1 MRSRKSSKAAS
12 AAASPLAAAL
22 KPAPRLRREV
32 DPMFRIALLVVGVV
46 TFLRLLWLAGQPID
60 LYPDE
65 AQYWIWA
72 QKFQFGYYSKP
83 PMIAWLIWATT
94 HMFGETDLAVK
105 VAAPMLYVPTSL
117 FIHAT
122 AKRLYDAR
130 IAAWSMIAFITLPA
144 VSISAL
150 IVSTDV
156 PLLLC
161 WAAATYGFVRAREE
175 GGQRWWLLVGIA
187 GGLGLLSKYAMGF
200 WLGSALG
207 FLLLVPGERRH
218 LKPFLLSL
226 LLTLAVYAPNFIWNA
241 TNGFVSYLHTRDNAN
256 ARDFGLHPGAF
267 AEFAGSQFAV
277 FGPIFLGTLLVIVA
291 NARRVGADRRALMLM
306 VFALPT
312 LAIMLVESILSRA
325 QPNWSAP
332 TYLTATILVVA
343 YLNQKGRDALV
354 QWSVVL
360 HVALCVLVLGARD
373 IGTAVHHPIPGKYE
387 PLHRLR
393 GWRTLGNSLTQIRLQ
408 HLDLPLLADQRELMA
423 ALIYYMQPHP
433 FEMRMWNPAGHVKN
447 GFEMDDSLPDT
458 PGGNYLWIT
467 ERTEGPELSQVF
479 DRFTAHVPVAHVLVP
494 LGPGL
499 AREVT
504 VYQLT
509 GFKGYADHPAAA
521 GATTPSDA
529 PAAPPP

>member
-1 MRSRKSSKAAS
+1 MKVKKSSS
-12 AAASPLAAAL
+12 AVAAAL
-22 KPAPRLRREV
+22 KPVPRTRRDV
-32 DPMFRIALLVVGVV
+32 DPMFRIALLAIGVV

-94 HMFGETDLAVK
+94 HLFGETDLAVK
-105 VAAPMLYVPTSL
+105 VSAPLLYVPTSL
-117 FIHAT
+117 FVHAI

-130 IAAWSMIAFITLPA
+130 IAAWSTIAFITLPA
-144 VSISAL
+144 VSLSAL

-175 GGQRWWLLVGIA
+175 GGGRWWLLVGIA

-207 FLLLVPGERRH
+207 FLLLVPDERRH
-218 LKPFLLSL
+218 VKPFLLSVL
-226 LLTLAVYAPNFIWNA
+226 LALAVYAPNFIWNA
-241 TNGFVSYLHTRDNAN
+241 TNGFVSYLHTKDNAN
-256 ARDFGLHPGAF
+256 VRDYGLHPQAF
-267 AEFAGSQFAV
+267 AEFAGAQFGV
-277 FGPIFLGTLLVIVA
+277 FGPIFLATLILIAATAKRVA
-291 NARRVGADRRALMLM
+291 ADRRALMLM
-306 VFALPT
+306 CFALPT
-312 LAIMLVESILSRA
+312 LTIMLVESILSRA

-343 YLNQKGRDALV
+343 YLTQKGRDGFV

-360 HVALCVLVLGARD
+360 HVVLCVALLGARD
-373 IGTAVHHPIPGKYE
+373 IASAVGHPLPGKLD
-387 PLHRLR
+387 PLHRVR
-393 GWRTLGNSLTQIRLQ
+393 GWRTLGSSLSQIRLQ

-423 ALIYYMQPHP
+423 AMIYYMQPHP

-447 GFEMDDSLPDT
+447 GFEMDDSLPGT
-458 PGGNYLWIT
+458 PGGDYLWIT
-467 ERTEGPELSQVF
+467 QRTGAELQQVLDGF
-479 DRFTAHVPVAHVLVP
+479 EAHVPVAHIVVP
-494 LGPGL
+494 LGRGL
-499 AREVT
+499 ARDVT
-504 VYQLT
+504 VYKLT
-509 GFKGYADHPAAA
+509 GFKGY
-521 GATTPSDA
+521 
-529 PAAPPP
+529 

>member
-1 MRSRKSSKAAS
+1 
-12 AAASPLAAAL
+12 
-22 KPAPRLRREV
+22 
-32 DPMFRIALLVVGVV
+32 MFRIALLAVGVV

-65 AQYWIWA
+65 AQYWVWA

-105 VAAPMLYVPTSL
+105 VSAPLLYVPTSL
-117 FIHAT
+117 LLHAT

-130 IAAWSMIAFITLPA
+130 IAAWSTIAFITLPA
-144 VSISAL
+144 VSLSSL

-161 WAAATYGFVRAREE
+161 WAAATYGFVRARED
-175 GGQRWWLLVGIA
+175 GGGRWWLLVGIA

-207 FLLLVPGERRH
+207 FLLLVPDERRH
-218 LKPFLLSL
+218 VKPFLLSFL
-226 LLTLAVYAPNFIWNA
+226 LMLAVYAPNFIWNA

-256 ARDFGLHPGAF
+256 VRDYGLHPGAF
-267 AEFAGSQFAV
+267 AEFAGAQFAV
-277 FGPIFLGTLLVIVA
+277 FGPIFLATLIAIAVTAKRVA
-291 NARRVGADRRALMLM
+291 SDRRALLLM
-306 VFALPT
+306 CFALPT
-312 LAIMLVESILSRA
+312 LAIMLVESMLSRA

-332 TYLTATILVVA
+332 TYVTATILVVA
-343 YLNQKGRDALV
+343 YLTQKGRDGLV

-360 HVALCVLVLGARD
+360 HVVACVLVLGAGE
-373 IGTAVHHPIPGKYE
+373 IASAVGHPIPAKYD

-393 GWRTLGNSLTQIRLQ
+393 GWRTLGSSLSQIRLQ

-423 ALIYYMQPHP
+423 GLIYYMQPHP

-447 GFEMDDSLPDT
+447 GFEMDDSLAGA
-458 PGGNYLWIT
+458 PGGDYLWIT
-467 ERTEGPELSQVF
+467 GRTGPALQEVF
-479 DRFTAHVPVAHVLVP
+479 DRFEAHVPVAHVVVP
-494 LGPGL
+494 AGGPS
-499 AREVT
+499 REVT
-504 VYQLT
+504 VYKLT
-509 GFKGYADHPAAA
+509 GFKGYAGLGAPA
-521 GATTPSDA
+521 GDSATTAPA
-529 PAAPPP
+529 EPAAPPP

>member
-1 MRSRKSSKAAS
+1 MKSRKST
-12 AAASPLAAAL
+12 AAAAPAVA
-22 KPAPRLRREV
+22 KPVPTVRLRREV

-72 QKFQFGYYSKP
+72 QKLQFGYYSKP

-94 HMFGETDLAVK
+94 HLFGETDLAVK
-105 VAAPMLYVPTSL
+105 VSAPLLYVLTSL
-117 FIHAT
+117 FVHAT

-144 VSISAL
+144 VSLSAL

-161 WAAATYGFVRAREE
+161 WAAATYGFVRARED
-175 GGQRWWLLVGIA
+175 GGGRWWLLVGVA

-207 FLLLVPGERRH
+207 FLVLVPGERRH
-218 LKPFLLSL
+218 VKPFLLCL

-241 TNGFVSYLHTRDNAN
+241 ANGFVSYLHTRDNAN
-256 ARDFGLHPGAF
+256 VRDYGLHPQAF
-267 AEFAGSQFAV
+267 AEFAGAQFGV
-277 FGPIFLGTLLVIVA
+277 FGPIFLGTLIVIVA
-291 NARRVGADRRALMLM
+291 TARRVAADRRALLLM
-306 VFALPT
+306 CFALPT

-343 YLNQKGRDALV
+343 YLNQKGRDGLV

-360 HVALCVLVLGARD
+360 HVALCVLLLGARD
-373 IGTAVHHPIPGKYE
+373 ISTLVRHPIPGKLD
-387 PLHRLR
+387 PLHRVR
-393 GWRTLGNSLTQIRLQ
+393 GWHTLGTSLSQIRLQ

-447 GFEMDDSLPDT
+447 GFEMDDSLAGAA
-458 PGGNYLWIT
+458 GGDYLWIT
-467 ERTEGPELSQVF
+467 QRTGPELQEVF
-479 DRFTAHVPVAHVLVP
+479 DRFAAHVPVAHVVVP

-499 AREVT
+499 ARDVT
-504 VYQLT
+504 VYKLT
-509 GFKGYADHPAAA
+509 GFKGY
-521 GATTPSDA
+521 TDA
-529 PAAPPP
+529 P

>member
-1 MRSRKSSKAAS
+1 MRIRKSRTAATP
-12 AAASPLAAAL
+12 AVAT
-22 KPAPRLRREV
+22 PAPAPKLRREV
-32 DPMFRIALLVVGVV
+32 DPTFRIALLVVGVV

-94 HMFGETDLAVK
+94 HLFGATDLAVK
-105 VAAPMLYVPTSL
+105 VSAPLLYVLTSL
-117 FIHAT
+117 FVHAT

-130 IAAWSMIAFITLPA
+130 IAGWSMIAFITLPA
-144 VSISAL
+144 VSLSAL

-175 GGQRWWLLVGIA
+175 GGGRWWLLVGVA

-207 FLLLVPGERRH
+207 FLVLVPDERRH
-218 LKPFLLSL
+218 LKPFLLSVL
-226 LLTLAVYAPNFIWNA
+226 LALAVYAPNFIWNA

-256 ARDFGLHPGAF
+256 VRDYGLHPQAF
-267 AEFAGSQFAV
+267 AEFAGAQFGV
-277 FGPIFLGTLLVIVA
+277 FGPIFLGTLIVIA
-291 NARRVGADRRALMLM
+291 ATARRVAADRRALLLM
-306 VFALPT
+306 CFALPT

-343 YLNQKGRDALV
+343 YLEGKGRDALV

-360 HVALCVLVLGARD
+360 HVALCVLLLGARD
-373 IGTAVHHPIPGKYE
+373 ISAAVGHPIPGKLD
-387 PLHRLR
+387 PLHRVR
-393 GWRTLGNSLTQIRLQ
+393 GWQTLGTSLSQIRLQ

-433 FEMRMWNPAGHVKN
+433 FELRMWNPAGHVKN
-447 GFEMDDSLPDT
+447 GFEMDDSLAGT
-458 PGGNYLWIT
+458 PGGDYLWIT
-467 ERTEGPELSQVF
+467 QRTGRELEEVF
-479 DRFTAHVPVAHVLVP
+479 NRFEAHVPVAHVVVP

-499 AREVT
+499 ARDVT
-504 VYQLT
+504 VYKLT
-509 GFKGYADHPAAA
+509 GFKGYK
-521 GATTPSDA
+521 DA
-529 PAAPPP
+529 NP

>member
-1 MRSRKSSKAAS
+1 MKAKKTSTAV
-12 AAASPLAAAL
+12 AAAL
-22 KPAPRLRREV
+22 KPAPRVRREV
-32 DPMFRIALLVVGVV
+32 DPMFRIALLAVGIV

-94 HMFGETDLAVK
+94 HLFGETDLAVK
-105 VAAPMLYVPTSL
+105 VSAPLLYVPTSL
-117 FIHAT
+117 FVHAI

-130 IAAWSMIAFITLPA
+130 VAAWATIAFITLPA
-144 VSISAL
+144 VSLSAV

-161 WAAATYGFVRAREE
+161 WAAATYGFVRAREA
-175 GGQRWWLLVGIA
+175 GGGRWWLLVGIA

-207 FLLLVPGERRH
+207 FLVLVPDERRH
-218 LKPFLLSL
+218 VRPFLLSVL
-226 LLTLAVYAPNFIWNA
+226 LALAVYAPNFIWNA

-256 ARDFGLHPGAF
+256 VRDFGLHPKAF
-267 AEFAGSQFAV
+267 AEFAGAQFAV
-277 FGPIFLGTLLVIVA
+277 FGPIFLATLIAIVA
-291 NARRVGADRRALMLM
+291 TARRVAVDRRALLLM
-306 VFALPT
+306 CFALPT

-332 TYLTATILVVA
+332 TYITATILVVA
-343 YLNQKGRDALV
+343 YLSRKGRDGLV

-360 HVALCVLVLGARD
+360 HVLLFVGVVGAGD
-373 IGTAVHHPIPGKYE
+373 IASAIGHPIRAKDE
-387 PLHRLR
+387 PLHRVR
-393 GWRTLGNSLTQIRLQ
+393 GWHTLGTSVSQIRME

-423 ALIYYMQPHP
+423 GLIYYMQPHP

-447 GFEMDDSLPDT
+447 GFEMDDSLAGT
-458 PGGNYLWIT
+458 PGGDYLWIT
-467 ERTEGPELSQVF
+467 GRTGPEAQEVF
-479 DRFTAHVPVAHVLVP
+479 DRFEAHVPVAHVVVP
-494 LGPGL
+494 AGGPT
-499 AREVT
+499 RDVT
-504 VYQLT
+504 IYKLT
-509 GFKGYADHPAAA
+509 GFKGYAGFSVPAA
-521 GATTPSDA
+521 GSATIPSA
-529 PAAPPP
+529 EPAAPPP